1 MKLFDL
7 TNEERKSVSVFL
19 TWHLGYA
26 IYVGLFAYAIYRLN
40 LFKAYWFLKEFWIL
54 NLIAPLHTLVFIAIG
69 PYRRA
74 WVLAIRNMH
83 RALDGDVVF
92 FSMAVL
98 VMFFGFYLYNAFI
111 WGLGSLIPSIFFT

>member
-7 TNEERKSVSVFL
+7 TTEEKKSVKLFL
-19 TWHLGYA
+19 AWHLVYTC
-26 IYVGLFAYAIYRLN
+26 YVGFFAYAIYRFH

-54 NLIAPLHTLVFIAIG
+54 NLIAPIHTLVFIAIS

-74 WVLAIRNMH
+74 WIMAVKNMH
-83 RALDGDVVF
+83 RALDGDMIF

-98 VMFFGFYLYNAFI
+98 VMVFGFYLYNALI
-111 WGLGSLIPSIFFT
+111 WSLGSLIPSIFFT